1 MRCICFRFL
10 QHFMHFAAKLANHHY
25 TSAAVTLKA
34 TLNVVH
40 IISDALTTATQD
52 DAATIP

>member
-1 MRCICFRFL
+1 
-10 QHFMHFAAKLANHHY
+10 MHFAAKLANHHY